1 MKDCEGLNVKL
12 SVAWFC
18 LTWLSGALVFNAV
31 FFGPVTAFLESFFCN
46 PEYLICHCRN
56 RKPKVPV
63 KVVFQNPTQLKWEPG
78 GRKVSCRVF
87 GAMSP
92 FLERERLCP
101 VPHSYAELITELENE
116 NIIHTISSFEG
127 NLAEIMEDKMRTGRK
142 LLRSETNAIRNVK
155 QEHAMICVM
164 WYAKETLKPPW
175 HRKSR

>member
-1 MKDCEGLNVKL
+1 M
-12 SVAWFC
+12 
-18 LTWLSGALVFNAV
+18 
-31 FFGPVTAFLESFFCN
+31 P
-46 PEYLICHCRN
+46 
-56 RKPKVPV
+56 
-63 KVVFQNPTQLKWEPG
+63 
-78 GRKVSCRVF
+78 CRVF

-164 WYAKETLKPPW
+164 
-175 HRKSR
+175 